1 MFLTRLGFNSKMV
14 INGDITQVDLPDS
27 RRSGLV
33 DAIRVLRGVDGIY
46 IQKLSDKDVIR
57 HKLVADI
64 IKAYDSARKKE

>member
-33 DAIRVLRGVDGIY
+33 DAIRVLRGIDGIS

-57 HKLVADI
+57 HKLVQEI
-64 IKAYDSARKKE
+64 IKEYDSARKKE